1 MFQKLSLVLLIP
13 VNVHSHN
20 RLQKTH
26 QNTHTTQPGE
36 RKPQTELTASLS
48 SRRTPLSSGW
58 PGPLSPIQCTKWS
71 GTHMTLPTF
80 RNPAEEKNLR
90 CRSAVLHRESGATH
104 SNSLF
109 GQYIGDTPII
119 PDIYYSNTLFIPRRV
134 CPEMEKIT
142 TQACP
147 AHHTTT
153 IITIPAHPHL
163 HSLQFH
169 LNHLM

>member
-36 RKPQTELTASLS
+36 RKPQTKLTARLS

-90 CRSAVLHRESGATH
+90 CHSAVLHRESGATH

-109 GQYIGDTPII
+109 GQYLGDTRII
-119 PDIYYSNTLFIPRRV
+119 PDIYYSNTLLYPGGYVQKGRRLQR
-134 CPEMEKIT
+134 KLALRI
-142 TQACP
+142 
-147 AHHTTT
+147 TTT